1 MLNHNFHLFED
12 QDCSI
17 LLTPIRCICRIR
29 LHLQVGQKTEQSL
42 SHINMVDIRDLTKF
56 TPVRSM
62 KQEPVM
68 STTRLG
74 GVIIER
80 MYARS

>member
-1 MLNHNFHLFED
+1 MKLRIALADDVESHPHSE
-12 QDCSI
+12 
-17 LLTPIRCICRIR
+17 IR

-42 SHINMVDIRDLTKF
+42 SHINMVDIKDLTRF
-56 TPVRSM
+56 MPARSM
-62 KQEPVM
+62 RQEPVM

-74 GVIIER
+74 GVITER